1 MDFLFLRGIIDEAVR
16 EGAGGEMDMPDSVV
30 RESSGLGNG

>member
-1 MDFLFLRGIIDEAVR
+1 MMMPFVRGR
-16 EGAGGEMDMPDSVV
+16 EGEMDMPDSVV

>member
-1 MDFLFLRGIIDEAVR
+1 MMMPFVRGR
-16 EGAGGEMDMPDSVV
+16 EGEMGMPDSVV

>member
-1 MDFLFLRGIIDEAVR
+1 MDFLFFEGDMMMPFVRGR
-16 EGAGGEMDMPDSVV
+16 EGELAMPDSVV